1 MTLYSLCYVFANF
14 HSSERSWCFLSP
26 SVTIA
31 MFVFVSTALEW
42 LLDRLRCI
50 RIYMC
55 GPLLLLLQ

>member
-1 MTLYSLCYVFANF
+1 MTLYSLCYVFATF
-14 HSSERSWCFLSP
+14 LSSERSWCFLSP

-31 MFVFVSTALEW
+31 MFAFVSTALEW

-50 RIYMC
+50 CIYTC

>member
-1 MTLYSLCYVFANF
+1 MTLYSLCYVFATF
-14 HSSERSWCFLSP
+14 LSSERSWCFSSP

-31 MFVFVSTALEW
+31 MFFFVSTALEW

-55 GPLLLLLQ
+55 GPLVLLLQ